1 MMEEKQMKV
10 RMQKLN
16 MVKYADS
23 EARVKELEK
32 QGYKKF
38 PARKADKP
46 GTRND
51 TGKPENETGEGN
63 G

>member
-1 MMEEKQMKV
+1 MRV

-23 EARVKELEK
+23 EARVKELEQ
-32 QGYKKF
+32 QGYKKS
-38 PARKADKP
+38 PAGKESKP
-46 GTRND
+46 GAKNAA
-51 TGKPENETGEGN
+51 GKAGNGAGEGN

>member
-1 MMEEKQMKV
+1 MRV

-23 EARVKELEK
+23 EARVKDLEK
-32 QGYKKF
+32 QGYKKS
-38 PARKADKP
+38 PVQK
-46 GTRND
+46 
-51 TGKPENETGEGN
+51 GKPDKKDPAGKAADETGGTD

>member
-1 MMEEKQMKV
+1 MRV

-32 QGYKKF
+32 QGYKKS

>member
-1 MMEEKQMKV
+1 MRV

-23 EARVKELEK
+23 EVRVKELEQ
-32 QGYKKF
+32 QGYKKS
-38 PARKADKP
+38 PVQKESKP
-46 GTRND
+46 GTKSTAGK
-51 TGKPENETGEGN
+51 TGNGVGEGN

>member
-1 MMEEKQMKV
+1 MRV

-23 EARVKELEK
+23 EARVKELEQ
-32 QGYKKF
+32 QGYKKS
-38 PARKADKP
+38 PVLKENKP
-46 GTRND
+46 GTKNAA
-51 TGKPENETGEGN
+51 GKTENGAGEGN